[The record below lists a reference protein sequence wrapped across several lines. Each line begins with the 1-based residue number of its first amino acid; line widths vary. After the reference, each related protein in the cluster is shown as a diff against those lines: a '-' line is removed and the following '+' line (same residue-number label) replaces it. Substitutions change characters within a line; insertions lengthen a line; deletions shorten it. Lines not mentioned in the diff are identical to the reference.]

1 ARLPGTPKPTIS
13 RKKLGC
19 LMTRR
24 DDYGPLKAPSSE
36 PAAMAS
42 VPAPAPM
49 GSDAAS
55 GEAQGLSEANEPG
68 GDTSVRSFATTGLLV
83 LACLYTLYFARDIL
97 MPIAIAVILFLI
109 LWPLVRALAGIR
121 IPPPLGAGVVVL
133 ALLGAFAIGIYFLAD
148 PATRWIATLPD
159 VIEEI
164 QLKMQD
170 PVEQIRAA
178 TEQVEQ

>member
-1 ARLPGTPKPTIS
+1 MKPTNRGETPQSARS
-13 RKKLGC
+13 R
-19 LMTRR
+19 RR
-24 DDYGPLKAPSSE
+24 AW
-36 PAAMAS
+36 
-42 VPAPAPM
+42 
-49 GSDAAS
+49 
-55 GEAQGLSEANEPG
+55 
-68 GDTSVRSFATTGLLV
+68 LV

-121 IPPPLGAGVVVL
+121 IAPPLGARVVVL

-170 PVEQIRAA
+170 PVE
-178 TEQVEQ
+178 